1 MRVIEDGMNGVAV
14 LQIPQDHFGVVWAG
28 SGPADEYEVGRH
40 AARLVDRLFSR
51 YISVTPLAFA
61 DVVDSA
67 TGDTAML
74 TEIGE
79 ALVERANHYGLAIL
93 NGENAI
99 LGDRITR
106 QANVSATMI
115 GMVPKDR
122 AKVGLT
128 IDAGQPVAVFDPRG
142 KPIYL
147 NSDGV
152 GTKTELYERAGEEF
166 MPLALE
172 DSLAMKRDDS
182 AKRAATVHVVAD
194 VVETRGSIP
203 ISALVLRAERL
214 AGNSF
219 AYLLHHEPMDDRL
232 QGYAPNAP
240 AYNISGTAVSTIDE
254 EKLRNPPTPQP
265 GDTLIAVTGPANPR
279 SNGISSKRRI
289 MTRVF
294 GAEWHKD
301 PRAAGLLGYL
311 TTPST
316 MLYPLFHELAERN
329 LASGYFHMSGGAFK
343 GKLARPLAKYGL
355 FANMEGIFP
364 PNWQDYFFAGA
375 QYAPAEVAYAQWPMG
390 NDGFV
395 TTAEPDE
402 VIGMI
407 RTRGHHARVVSKLE
421 KATDGRTGIELVG
434 VKGSN
439 GQNVYYS
446 GKAA

>member
-1 MRVIEDGMNGVAV
+1 MSNVDDYIEKVVRLGDQGSALLAQLCAPTLRNSDLVRVIEDGMNGVAV

-128 IDAGQPVAVFDPRG
+128 IDAGQPVAVFNPRG
-142 KPIYL
+142 KPINL

-203 ISALVLRAERL
+203 IRALVLRTARP

-219 AYLLHHEPMDDRL
+219 AY
-232 QGYAPNAP
+232 
-240 AYNISGTAVSTIDE
+240 
-254 EKLRNPPTPQP
+254 
-265 GDTLIAVTGPANPR
+265 
-279 SNGISSKRRI
+279 
-289 MTRVF
+289 
-294 GAEWHKD
+294 
-301 PRAAGLLGYL
+301 
-311 TTPST
+311 
-316 MLYPLFHELAERN
+316 
-329 LASGYFHMSGGAFK
+329 
-343 GKLARPLAKYGL
+343 
-355 FANMEGIFP
+355 
-364 PNWQDYFFAGA
+364 
-375 QYAPAEVAYAQWPMG
+375 
-390 NDGFV
+390 
-395 TTAEPDE
+395 
-402 VIGMI
+402 
-407 RTRGHHARVVSKLE
+407 
-421 KATDGRTGIELVG
+421 
-434 VKGSN
+434 
-439 GQNVYYS
+439 
-446 GKAA
+446 